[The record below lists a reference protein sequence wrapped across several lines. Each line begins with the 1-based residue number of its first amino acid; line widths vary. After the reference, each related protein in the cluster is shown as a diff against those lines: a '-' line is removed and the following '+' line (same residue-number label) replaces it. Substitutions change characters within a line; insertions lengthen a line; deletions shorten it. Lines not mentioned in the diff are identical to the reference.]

1 MEQRPW
7 RPAAHGAAERELSH
21 LGNGTSGSTNGQ
33 SWTRLILTS
42 PQRPATGTHAPMPP
56 KAQEQCRRPPPVRND
71 SVDPSAK
78 RNTLVLMSYS
88 SRNHALGD
96 AEMAV
101 LLINFVLHKPD
112 ENYPELF
119 KLIKSFESW
128 VQISDSSYAVA
139 THLSPDFVGSK
150 IRPLV
155 EVDDRFY
162 VLTLHLPYYEYGQ
175 NNVKHWLETHLS

>member
-1 MEQRPW
+1 
-7 RPAAHGAAERELSH
+7 
-21 LGNGTSGSTNGQ
+21 
-33 SWTRLILTS
+33 
-42 PQRPATGTHAPMPP
+42 
-56 KAQEQCRRPPPVRND
+56 
-71 SVDPSAK
+71 
-78 RNTLVLMSYS
+78 
-88 SRNHALGD
+88 
-96 AEMAV
+96 MAV
-101 LLINFVLHKPD
+101 LLIDLVLRKPD
-112 ENYPELF
+112 EHYLDLF

-128 VQISDSSYAVA
+128 VQISESSYAVA